1 MNWQRVAIFTL
12 LGILGFL
19 GLLGLSGILSVSL
32 VSGLLIGTTLLAGW
46 TIVRPFAW
54 VRRPTNQPTL
64 EERQQV
70 ALSLR
75 ATRERE
81 RAFYEI
87 TTTLS
92 STLDYQ
98 KVLDAVQDIGEVILR
113 EHGNGARMVSAA
125 LLFQEGRRDLQVA
138 SARGL
143 TRSDMVVSVPGEQG
157 MMGLALKQAEP
168 VFASLP
174 KHDPELKYFAAFA
187 ECGSMLAVPLVAGY
201 QHYGVLLFGSPQ
213 ENAFSQDSIELL
225 KAIGNQATIA
235 LQNASLY
242 QKMMEEKERIV
253 EVDEDARKKL
263 ARDLHDGP
271 TQSIAAIA
279 MRINYVRRLVQT
291 QPEAFG
297 ELGKIEDL
305 ARRTTKEIRHMLF
318 TLRPLILE
326 TQGLVAALDQLAEKM
341 RETHNQN
348 VVVEAQQGI
357 ERWIDHNT
365 QGVLF
370 YIIEEAV
377 NNARKHAEAPHI
389 WVRLKQQEGYFI
401 AEVEDDGV
409 GFNQAAVDAS
419 IKGNHLGMTN
429 MRERTELI
437 EGTLHIDSKEGMGT
451 KVSVLIPL
459 SDRDTADTREVPA
472 ASSKPKKPSR
482 LQQVAQT
489 GHSSGEPIRVATP
502 VFTTMQP
509 HERPTK
515 PVIPHAD
522 KRSPSS

>member
-1 MNWQRVAIFTL
+1 MNWQRVGILTI

-19 GLLGLSGILSVSL
+19 GLIGLLGTVPVRLL
-32 VSGLLIGTTLLAGW
+32 SGLLIASTLLTVW
-46 TIVRPFAW
+46 ILTRPVSW
-54 VRRPTNQPTL
+54 RQRSTNQPSL
-64 EERQQV
+64 EERQQA

-98 KVLDAVQDIGEVILR
+98 KVLDAVQDIGKVILR
-113 EHGNGARMVSAA
+113 EHSNGARLVSAA
-125 LLFQEGRRDLQVA
+125 LLFQEGRRDLRVA

-143 TRSDMVVSVPGEQG
+143 TRSDMAVIVPGEQG
-157 MMGLALKQAEP
+157 VVGLALKQAEP

-174 KHDPELKYFAAFA
+174 KHDPELRYFAAFVD
-187 ECGSMLAVPLVAGY
+187 CGSMLAVPLVAGY

-225 KAIGNQATIA
+225 KAIGTQATIA
-235 LQNASLY
+235 LQNATLY
-242 QKMMEEKERIV
+242 QRMMEEKERIV

-291 QPEAFG
+291 HAEAFG

-341 RETHNQN
+341 SETHDQN
-348 VVVEAQQGI
+348 VIVEAQQGI

-365 QGVLF
+365 QGILF

-377 NNARKHAEAPHI
+377 NNARKHAEASHI

-409 GFNQAAVDAS
+409 GFNQAAVQAS
-419 IKGNHLGMTN
+419 IIGNHLGMTN
-429 MRERTELI
+429 MQERTELI
-437 EGTLHIDSKEGMGT
+437 EGILHIDSKEGMGT

-459 SDRDTADTREVPA
+459 SERDMADTREVPA

-482 LQQVAQT
+482 LQQVTQG
-489 GHSSGEPIRVATP
+489 GHTVEEPVRVATP
-502 VFTTMQP
+502 VFTTPQP
-509 HERPTK
+509 HERPTR
-515 PVIPHAD
+515 PAIPHAD